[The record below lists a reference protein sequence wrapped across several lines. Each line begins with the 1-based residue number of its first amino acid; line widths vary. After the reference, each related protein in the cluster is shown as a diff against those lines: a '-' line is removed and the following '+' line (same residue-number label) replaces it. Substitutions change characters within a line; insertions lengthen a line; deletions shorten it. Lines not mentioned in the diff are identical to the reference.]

1 MNKIREGKMVVL
13 STPFQ
18 RMDWVWGMFC
28 SKERMNERFGKGTVC
43 TGKIVKRSVSHIQ
56 RDSGEEDTEQNRRT
70 SGWKTNIQIRL
81 KKRKEGTVC

>member
-1 MNKIREGKMVVL
+1 VNKIRECRMVML

-18 RMDWVWGMFC
+18 RMDWVWEMFC

-56 RDSGEEDTEQNRRT
+56 RDSGKEDTEQNCRT
-70 SGWKTNIQIRL
+70 SGWKMDIQIRL
-81 KKRKEGTVC
+81 KKRKECTV